1 MIAIYLIKA
10 IGLAMSR
17 CIDCKGKGL
26 CGRPICPILRRSR
39 EISSLPPL
47 GTSLAGDSP
56 PEVLVGHRGYPTIWA
71 GPLIPAME
79 RPPSDHSALAKM
91 DVGEVVALRSALV
104 RSNTRLGVSEAK
116 SPGKLLAEAQEIA
129 MSSRPVSTEVTFHKP
144 PRGIL
149 RFDGVLSPSGPS
161 GTIEE
166 MEITSNPIIP
176 RKVDQVVEE
185 GAKAFQAA
193 SELYFAQ
200 IDVDHI
206 SRLLSLGLL
215 GEERKLVPTRWS
227 ITASDDMVGRTLTEK
242 VLDMPLLSD
251 CLLFSGERLGN
262 HFEILLMPLNYRFE
276 VVEIWMP
283 HSAWSG
289 GEAWIGSDGEGLRGK
304 QGYSSLAGGYY
315 AARLAALEGLL
326 RMGRQAAVL
335 ALREIGPS
343 YWAPLGVWVVREA
356 ARAAMA
362 SLPQRFSTIG
372 EALSAAAARMQ
383 TPMSE
388 WHPHAKSL
396 SQPSQTTLAG
406 FL

>member
-1 MIAIYLIKA
+1 
-10 IGLAMSR
+10 MSR

-47 GTSLAGDSP
+47 GTSLAGETP
-56 PEVLVGHRGYPTIWA
+56 PEVLVGHRGYPMIWA
-71 GPLIPAME
+71 GPLIPATE
-79 RPPSDHSALAKM
+79 RATFDHSALAKM

-116 SPGKLLAEAQEIA
+116 NPGRLLSEAQEIA
-129 MSSRPVSTEVTFHKP
+129 MSSRPVSTEVLFHKP
-144 PRGIL
+144 PRGVL

-161 GTIEE
+161 GTIHE

-193 SELYFAQ
+193 SELYSAR

-215 GEERKLVPTRWS
+215 GEKRKLVPTRWS

-283 HSAWSG
+283 HSAWSE

-383 TPMSE
+383 TPMRD
-388 WHPHAKSL
+388 WRPYAKSL

>member
-1 MIAIYLIKA
+1 
-10 IGLAMSR
+10 
-17 CIDCKGKGL
+17 
-26 CGRPICPILRRSR
+26 
-39 EISSLPPL
+39 
-47 GTSLAGDSP
+47 
-56 PEVLVGHRGYPTIWA
+56 
-71 GPLIPAME
+71 
-79 RPPSDHSALAKM
+79 
-91 DVGEVVALRSALV
+91 
-104 RSNTRLGVSEAK
+104 
-116 SPGKLLAEAQEIA
+116 
-129 MSSRPVSTEVTFHKP
+129 
-144 PRGIL
+144 
-149 RFDGVLSPSGPS
+149 
-161 GTIEE
+161 
-166 MEITSNPIIP
+166 
-176 RKVDQVVEE
+176 
-185 GAKAFQAA
+185 
-193 SELYFAQ
+193 
-200 IDVDHI
+200 
-206 SRLLSLGLL
+206 
-215 GEERKLVPTRWS
+215 
-227 ITASDDMVGRTLTEK
+227 VGRTLTEK